1 MVDMKESV
9 YGVCPFATTQK
20 VLSGKWTI
28 VILYQLSTGTKRFNQ
43 LQRLLPG
50 ITQTIL
56 MKQLRQLEKDK
67 LVIRTVFAEVPP
79 HVEYKLSELGENFK
93 NVLNSI
99 EIWGLNYIKE
109 LKQSSPCDTL

>member
-1 MVDMKESV
+1 MEAARESL
-9 YGVCPFATTQK
+9 YGICPFATTQK
-20 VLSGKWTI
+20 VLTGKWCI

-67 LVIRTVFAEVPP
+67 LVIRTVYAEVPP
-79 HVEYKLSELGENFK
+79 RVEYSLSELGESFK
-93 NVLNSI
+93 SVLDTI
-99 EIWGLNYIKE
+99 ETWGLQYIKE
-109 LKQSSPCDTL
+109 LDLKVE

>member
-1 MVDMKESV
+1 MEEMRASV

-20 VLSGKWTI
+20 VLAGKWTI

-56 MKQLRQLEKDK
+56 MKQLRQLEKDR
-67 LVIRTVFAEVPP
+67 LVIRTVYAEVPP
-79 HVEYKLSELGENFK
+79 RVEYKLSELGKKFT
-93 NVLNSI
+93 NVLDSI
-99 EIWGLNYIKE
+99 EVWGLNYMKE
-109 LKQSSPCDTL
+109 LEQTEEL

>member
-1 MVDMKESV
+1 MEDTRASI

-20 VLSGKWTI
+20 VLAGKWTI

-67 LVIRTVFAEVPP
+67 LVIRTVYAEVPP
-79 HVEYKLSELGENFK
+79 RVEYKLSELGKNFK
-93 NVLNSI
+93 SVLDSI
-99 EIWGLNYIKE
+99 ETWGLNYIKE
-109 LKQSSPCDTL
+109 LELTGE

>member
-1 MVDMKESV
+1 MRASV

-20 VLSGKWTI
+20 VLAGKWTI

-56 MKQLRQLEKDK
+56 MKQLRQLEKDR
-67 LVIRTVFAEVPP
+67 LVIRTVYAEVPP
-79 HVEYKLSELGENFK
+79 RVEYKLSELGKKFT
-93 NVLNSI
+93 NVLDSI
-99 EIWGLNYIKE
+99 EVWGLNYMKE
-109 LKQSSPCDTL
+109 LEQTEEL